1 MVRGTQLNRI
11 WGPFHL
17 PGYSL
22 APPFQL
28 PRDMHEQMESRKVQ
42 EGSAHGDP
50 GCMFLYRDWVF
61 VEDPL
66 RKHVTDSSFC
76 ACQNHQGPGQVYGGE
91 TGKMRKERRMVVE
104 CGERRWPEKTN

>member
-28 PRDMHEQMESRKVQ
+28 PGDMHEQMESRKVQ

-66 RKHVTDSSFC
+66 RKHATDASFC
-76 ACQNHQGPGQVYGGE
+76 ARQNNQRPGQVWGGE
-91 TGKMRKERRMVVE
+91 TGKMGKKE
-104 CGERRWPEKTN
+104 GW